1 MTTVELAIDE
11 ALGPGLDVVVAADV
25 PRVTSA
31 RPGGLWLGLDR
42 AYLVDS
48 DAGDGTELAAVV
60 ALPRSSFPG
69 CHVAAE
75 LAGALVETDRTVL
88 VTRLAGQA
96 LPPEPVVRTVARAVA
111 AQWVDAT
118 VAERIALEARQ
129 RFRVR
134 RQAGRILGGRAWRS
148 VGGDPGQARFTTPH
162 SRPEY
167 RLDRLPP
174 RFIRG
179 LEGLLDDDER
189 LLYAIER
196 PPDSVRGGRLGRPRR
211 GAERRAGL
219 LLLSDRQLIWMVDHL
234 PPDRYLF
241 DWGVDARLVAL
252 EALRAVRLS
261 GQDVL
266 DLHVQTRGGGT
277 RFALPGE
284 LRAEAEVLRD
294 LLLRFLP
301 GDGTRTLVRRY
312 APSAIDFDAAP
323 ATLFRQ
329 AEDAAREV
337 ASMRERLAP
346 EQLLG
351 AFYAPRREGAP
362 HATTVGLTRT
372 RFALLH
378 AGEVRPVAL
387 DLLDGIAI
395 TLSPLVGRV
404 ELSQSGAATGART
417 IAFSYPA
424 TTSAAAAGL
433 LRLLRRAWA
442 DRAST
447 NAEPGEAV
455 TGKGNRVPER
465 VGLTESA

>member
-11 ALGPGLDVVVAADV
+11 ALGPGLDVVVDADV

-60 ALPRSSFPG
+60 ALPSSSFPG
-69 CHVAAE
+69 CRVAAE

-96 LPPEPVVRTVARAVA
+96 LPPKPVVRTVARAVA

-118 VAERIALEARQ
+118 AAERLALDARQ

-162 SRPEY
+162 SRSEY

-196 PPDSVRGGRLGRPRR
+196 PPDSVRTGRLGMPRR

-241 DWGVDARLVAL
+241 DWGVDARLLAL

-261 GQDVL
+261 GRDVL
-266 DLHVQTRGGGT
+266 ELHVQTRGGGA

-284 LRAEAEVLRD
+284 LRPEAEVLRD

-301 GDGTRTLVRRY
+301 GDGARTLVRRY
-312 APSAIDFDAAP
+312 APAAVEFDAAP
-323 ATLFRQ
+323 AALFRQ
-329 AEDAAREV
+329 AEDAVREV
-337 ASMRERLAP
+337 DSMREHLAP

-362 HATTVGLTRT
+362 RAITVGLTPT
-372 RFALLH
+372 RFALLQ
-378 AGEVRPVAL
+378 AGEFRSAAL
-387 DLLDGIAI
+387 EHLEGVAI

-404 ELSQSGAATGART
+404 ELSQPATAAAARA

-424 TTSAAAAGL
+424 TTSEAATGL

-442 DRAST
+442 DRASSG
-447 NAEPGEAV
+447 AEPVAAVSGE
-455 TGKGNRVPER
+455 GSRV
-465 VGLTESA
+465 A